1 MTYLTKFDDSGKR
14 ITSYPMDG
22 TISEDRYKEL
32 INDGYVEISEED
44 WNYYVGNKGNG
55 KNGTGYIRGA
65 DGKPTD
71 APPYEPTTDEKI
83 AALDAQYN
91 ADKTDLLTAYQTA
104 QIYGDTETMEKLKA
118 DLQAL
123 DEQYDEDYE
132 RIVGEG

>member
-123 DEQYDEDYE
+123 DAQYDEDYE